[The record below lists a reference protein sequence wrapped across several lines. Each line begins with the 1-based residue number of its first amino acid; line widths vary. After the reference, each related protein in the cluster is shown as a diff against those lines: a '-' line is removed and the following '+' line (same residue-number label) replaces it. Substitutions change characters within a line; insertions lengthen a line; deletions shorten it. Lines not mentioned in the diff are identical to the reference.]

1 MPKTLLAVDDSVTMR
16 KVIEMTFAGED
27 VRVVTVG
34 TSQDA
39 LNSIRQSSPDAVIAD
54 VALDGASGYDL
65 CKSIKDQFRGVPVIL
80 LSSKQNPYDAARG
93 QAAGADAQIDK
104 PWDTTKAIDLVKKVF
119 AQGQSVAPA
128 PIAAAPVV
136 AAAPAPKPMFA
147 APAAAA
153 PVVAPVVAMPPREA
167 PASTVHGM
175 PAVGRPPPPRAPAPS
190 PVAPPVAASPALQK
204 SITVDVSVPRAAV
217 PAPTP
222 TPPPVAPV
230 AAPQPAPSAAAGAQ
244 VQHGTLAELAQHAPA
259 PATGAGIGPELERKL
274 EGLGLTPA
282 QVDAVVALSREVV
295 EKVVW
300 EVVPI
305 LAETLIKEEIARLT
319 KE

>member
-222 TPPPVAPV
+222 TPAPVAPV
-230 AAPQPAPSAAAGAQ
+230 AAPPAAQ
-244 VQHGTLAELAQHAPA
+244 VQHGTLAELAQHAPQAAA